1 MTSCLGSRLAL
12 LHIPFE
18 NVRVDGDFLNTEKK
32 PSVFENTRLRVDGQM
47 RFKNATCGRRL
58 FLNTEEKISVFENT
72 RLRMDVTLM
81 VEHLIFSQN

>member
-58 FLNTEEKISVFENT
+58 FFKYGGKN
-72 RLRMDVTLM
+72 LRFRKYPATCGRDINV
-81 VEHLIFSQN
+81 